1 MHQFSI
7 GDRIRLSKLGESR
20 NPRKRMKV
28 GTVVGHKPYKPGP
41 ASVLVLFDGQT
52 VPLRLHYSYIER
64 IVDSAERRGDAIIS
78 QNVRRL
84 VGPDKGK

>member
-28 GTVVGHKPYKPGP
+28 GTVVGHKHYKPGP

-78 QNVRRL
+78 
-84 VGPDKGK
+84 